1 MTQPLNFGVDR
12 GVLLDIGIRLRNVR
26 LWLVVVVVAHE
37 VLDRVIR
44 KKLAKFAR
52 ELSGEGLVVR
62 HDERGALKFFDQPR
76 RGRTLTRSCRPEEN
90 NILFSCVDAR
100 CEFLNGLWLITRR
113 LVFGNNFER
122 LDCTGQFGNGTHA
135 LTLALA
141 PSRGHGVD
149 RR

>member
-1 MTQPLNFGVDR
+1 MAQPLNFGIDR
-12 GVLLDIGIRLRNVR
+12 GVLLDVGIRLWNVR

-37 VLDRVIR
+37 ILDRVIR
-44 KKLAKFAR
+44 KKLAKLAR
-52 ELSGEGLVVR
+52 ELSGERLVVR
-62 HDERGALKFFDQPR
+62 HDESGALELFDQPR
-76 RGRTLTRSCRPEEN
+76 RGRALTRSCRPEEN

-100 CEFLNGLWLITRR
+100 CEFLNGLRLIARR
-113 LVFGNNFER
+113 LVFGNNFEG

-141 PSRGHGVD
+141 PSRRHGVD